1 MPKHEAVEGCDQ
13 KARCELQEWLSC
25 AQPYDS
31 TTLVLGYALT
41 ELLGEVETGGTNPE
55 PPPEHKC
62 KHGTIDCE
70 QYIYVAIMDLI
81 KALVV
86 ADTTSSPTHIAP
98 DAAPSSK
105 IRLRSNIFLG
115 ILQMIIAFN
124 TKTDVTLAHIP

>member
-1 MPKHEAVEGCDQ
+1 MEGCDQ

-86 ADTTSSPTHIAP
+86 ADTTSRPTYIAP

-105 IRLRSNIFLG
+105 IIPRSNIFLD

>member
-1 MPKHEAVEGCDQ
+1 MEGCDQ

-41 ELLGEVETGGTNPE
+41 ELRGEVETGGTNPE

-86 ADTTSSPTHIAP
+86 ADTTSRPTYIAP

>member
-1 MPKHEAVEGCDQ
+1 MEGCDQ

-86 ADTTSSPTHIAP
+86 ADTTARPTYIAP
-98 DAAPSSK
+98 DADPSSK

-124 TKTDVTLAHIP
+124 TKTDVTLAHILCCEQH

>member
-1 MPKHEAVEGCDQ
+1 MEGCDQ

-81 KALVV
+81 KTLVV
-86 ADTTSSPTHIAP
+86 ADTTSRPTYIAP

>member
-1 MPKHEAVEGCDQ
+1 MEGCDQ

-81 KALVV
+81 KTLVV
-86 ADTTSSPTHIAP
+86 ADTTSRPTYIAP
-98 DAAPSSK
+98 DADPSSK

>member
-1 MPKHEAVEGCDQ
+1 MEGCDQ

-41 ELLGEVETGGTNPE
+41 ELLGEVETGWNEPGTTTLN
-55 PPPEHKC
+55 
-62 KHGTIDCE
+62 TSVNMALSTANSI
-70 QYIYVAIMDLI
+70 YTYVAIMDLI

-86 ADTTSSPTHIAP
+86 ADTTARPTYIAP

-105 IRLRSNIFLG
+105 IRLRSNIFLE
-115 ILQMIIAFN
+115 ILQMIIAQN
-124 TKTDVTLAHIP
+124 RRDTGTHEYRP